1 MTMNCWHFFLYF
13 FMIEQ
18 STRGG
23 ITIYKPW
30 IVYAT
35 TLSDVPNTKV
45 LMCILQHSL
54 RNQNLPKVYYIYNCS
69 LSCNL
74 SSSHPQIWSYIHP
87 WTSSTKFHYSQQ
99 TNLNWLVEGK
109 GWMHYIG
116 YICCIANKSFASYN
130 NIHCW
135 QKRQI
140 INPLKNSFSFSFLA
154 QMEENSLQ
162 KKQKELNPHRSS
174 KLRGILKNFKG

>member
-1 MTMNCWHFFLYF
+1 MNCDCPWPMMDRRNETLSYADTRQLLVLSF
-13 FMIEQ
+13 Q
-18 STRGG
+18 CSTRNKNVEWHARCHA
-23 ITIYKPW
+23 ICR
-30 IVYAT
+30 
-35 TLSDVPNTKV
+35 V
-45 LMCILQHSL
+45 L
-54 RNQNLPKVYYIYNCS
+54 
-69 LSCNL
+69 
-74 SSSHPQIWSYIHP
+74 IWSVFHP